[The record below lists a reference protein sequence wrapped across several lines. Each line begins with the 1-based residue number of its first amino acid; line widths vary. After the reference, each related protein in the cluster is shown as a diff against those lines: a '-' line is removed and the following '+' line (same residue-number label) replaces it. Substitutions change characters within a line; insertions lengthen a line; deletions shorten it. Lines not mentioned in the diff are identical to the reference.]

1 MPILLYCDGLTE
13 PVNPGGIACYGWV
26 AYRGGERLGKGSAV
40 VCSGPGATNNVAEY
54 SAVIAGLEWLL
65 SRGLAGEEVVVRSD
79 SQLCI
84 YQLSGRY
91 AVRSE
96 RLWPLFRRARGLAS
110 RFKKVRFEWVPRERN
125 AEADGLSREA
135 YAAAAFPEGREKREE
150 RARALVPLVEHL
162 GGPFYAVP
170 SQSEPG
176 RVYEVDLQARR
187 CNCPDFAARWKSG
200 LKCKHLL
207 AAEMAAAG
215 DGGVVAR

>member
-1 MPILLYCDGLTE
+1 MSRIVIYCDGLVE

-26 AYRGGERLGKGSAV
+26 AYRGGERLGRGSAV
-40 VCSGPGATNNVAEY
+40 VCSGPNATNNVAEY

-65 SRGLAGEEVVVRSD
+65 SQGFAGEEIAVRSD

-91 AVRSE
+91 AVHSE
-96 RLWPLFRRARGLAS
+96 RLRPLFRRARRLAS
-110 RFKKVRFEWVPRERN
+110 QFKKVRFEWVPRKKN
-125 AEADGLSREA
+125 AEADALSREA
-135 YAAAAFPEGREKREE
+135 YASVAFVEGQGKREE
-150 RARALVPLVEHL
+150 KARMLLPLVEHL
-162 GGPFYAVP
+162 GGSFYAVP

-176 RVYEVDLQARR
+176 RVYEVDLRTRR
-187 CNCPDFAARWKSG
+187 CSCPDFAARWRSG

-215 DGGVVAR
+215 RGEAR